1 MEDLKIL
8 ITGVGAAGITIC
20 KLLIKSGVK
29 NIIMADTKG
38 AIYEGRDN
46 LNSEK

>member
-1 MEDLKIL
+1 MKVAKKTMADIKVL

-38 AIYEGRDN
+38 AIY
-46 LNSEK
+46 

>member
-1 MEDLKIL
+1 M

-20 KLLIKSGVK
+20 KLLITHGAK

-38 AIYEGRDN
+38 AIY
-46 LNSEK
+46 